1 VSSDLEEPSPNLS
14 YYRRYRERHKKDK
27 EKDKSD
33 VKLEDIGTKKSELT
47 PSIAIFTI
55 FFIVGFSPA

>member
-1 VSSDLEEPSPNLS
+1 VSSDLEEPSPYLS
-14 YYRRYRERHKKDK
+14 YYSRYRERHKKDK

-47 PSIAIFTI
+47 PSEKLALIRQKIRQI
-55 FFIVGFSPA
+55 L